1 MSFPGPPA
9 VGNQPPPPP
18 VWACMIE
25 PSAYAKCT
33 WQACDLTPCSDSSA
47 TCFLLPPPKPPCANN
62 NFLPPI
68 GSNWNGTPSSWQF
81 LPSVQPGTTVYP
93 KQLQPS
99 PSAPS
104 TLSTTITNVATT
116 TSQVTTPADTNSS
129 MAPGVVFGLGVTGGV
144 VAITII
150 GLAFYLTKYRKGT
163 LNQVDVSAIGSTEV
177 EADKDAIPKETHAFH
192 HPLPKSGGQ
201 RPGFNIDYFFDDD
214 GSSRIGESVLETPN
228 FQTYPVLE
236 NFGAPKPR
244 KVATGILELEGALQ
258 KLNHGATTVD
268 VGAPME
274 ELKAWEEESVRTKL
288 TVVRDD
294 ER

>member
-1 MSFPGPPA
+1 MSFPGSP
-9 VGNQPPPPP
+9 GQGRPPP
-18 VWACMIE
+18 VWTCITK
-25 PSAYAKCT
+25 PSYIADCS
-33 WQACDLTPCSDSSA
+33 WEACDLTPCTDSSA
-47 TCFLLPPPKPPCANN
+47 ACVLLPPPIPPCSEG
-62 NFLPPI
+62 NFVYPN
-68 GSNWNGTPSSWQF
+68 GTHWNGTRSSWQF
-81 LPSVQPGTTVYP
+81 PPAQPGTTVYP

-104 TLSTTITNVATT
+104 TLSTAITNVATT

-129 MAPGVVFGLGVTGGV
+129 MGPGVVFGLGVTGGV

-150 GLAFYLTKYRKGT
+150 GLAFYLTKYKKGK

-177 EADKDAIPKETHAFH
+177 EADKEAIPKETHPFH

-268 VGAPME
+268 VGTPLE